1 MMADDEAPLYTIGYE
16 GRTPQDFMGLLAQN
30 GVSTLLDVRIR
41 PNSRKPGFS
50 KSRLGLACQEAGL
63 VYQHDPRLGTPIE
76 ILDAYK
82 DTGEYDWDAYR
93 AFLDTQTDAVEAL
106 SALATRHRVALLCY
120 EADAGICHRRFV
132 ADEATKLHGGSIV
145 DL

>member
-1 MMADDEAPLYTIGYE
+1 MGDAELFTIGYE
-16 GRTPQDFMGLLAQN
+16 GRSQQDVLGALRSHGIQ
-30 GVSTLLDVRIR
+30 TLMDVRIR
-41 PNSRKPGFS
+41 PNSRKPGLS
-50 KSRLGLACQEAGL
+50 KTRLAAACQDAGIG
-63 VYQHDPRLGTPIE
+63 YEHDMRLGTPIE

-120 EADAGICHRRFV
+120 EADAGTCHRRFV
-132 ADEATKLHGGSIV
+132 ASEAAGMHGGRVIHI
-145 DL
+145 

>member
-1 MMADDEAPLYTIGYE
+1 MRDEGELFTIGYE
-16 GRTPQDFMGLLAQN
+16 GRSQHDVLEALRSHGIQ
-30 GVSTLLDVRIR
+30 TLMDVRIR
-41 PNSRKPGFS
+41 PNSRKPGLS
-50 KSRLGLACQEAGL
+50 KTRLAAACQDVGIGYE
-63 VYQHDPRLGTPIE
+63 HDARLGTPIE

-120 EADAGICHRRFV
+120 EADAGTCHRRFV
-132 ADEATKLHGGSIV
+132 ASEAAGTHGGSVIHI
-145 DL
+145 

>member
-1 MMADDEAPLYTIGYE
+1 MTDTVYTIGYE
-16 GRTPQDFMGLLAQN
+16 GRTPADFMAALQRN
-30 GVSTLLDVRIR
+30 GIDTLMDVRIR

-50 KSRLGLACQEAGL
+50 KSHLDIACREQGMT
-63 VYQHDPRLGTPIE
+63 YQHDPRLGTPVE

-106 SALATRHRVALLCY
+106 SALATKHRVALLCF
-120 EADAGICHRRFV
+120 EADAGTCHRRFV
-132 ADEATKLHGGSIV
+132 ASEAADVYGGRVLHI
-145 DL
+145 